1 MEFYA
6 EKTVLVTG
14 ASSGIGEAI
23 ARALGPAR
31 GTLLLTA
38 RSEDR
43 LAALAADLRA
53 AGAHA
58 HVFAHD
64 LGAPGAADTLADRI
78 AAAGFRVDVLVNNA
92 GYGTIGPFEAANEDD
107 VAGVVRLNAEA
118 LTVLARRF
126 APSMGPGGGILNV
139 ASTAAFQP
147 LPYFA
152 VYAATKAYVLSFS
165 EALHAELKPR
175 GVHVTCLCPGPTKT
189 AFGVRAGMAPAFFR
203 GGQTSER
210 VAAVGLRALARNRRV
225 AVSGAGNA
233 VGAFFGRIA
242 PRGPLLAAMGPV
254 FARMHRPS

>member
-1 MEFYA
+1 MG
-6 EKTVLVTG
+6 KLTG
-14 ASSGIGEAI
+14 KVIVITGGGSGVGKA
-23 ARALGPAR
+23 
-31 GTLLLTA
+31 TA
-38 RSEDR
+38 KLCLD
-43 LAALAADLRA
+43 
-53 AGAHA
+53 AGAKVVIA
-58 HVFAHD
+58 GRDAAKLMDVAEEF
-64 LGAPGAADTLADRI
+64 GAGENLYGIPTDVTDAEQCQNLMDSATSHFG
-78 AAAGFRVDVLVNNA
+78 RVDVLVNNA

-152 VYAATKAYVLSFS
+152 VYAATKAYVLNFS

-189 AFGVRAGMAPAFFR
+189 AFGVRAGMAPAFFK